1 MEVEPAL
8 SSVARED
15 FDCPVCHEL
24 LCEPCVPSC
33 GHAFC
38 KACLCKLLSHSS
50 ARAVGGAKCPV
61 CRRVLHVTRGEDLAV
76 CSQFDRLLALHFAG
90 EHRVRREAAA
100 ALAAAD
106 AADAQA
112 RAVADG
118 ARERIPVFVMD
129 ATLPRQHLH
138 LNVFEPRYISM
149 VHRVLQGSRCF
160 GMVGSANFGG
170 MASHGVEVSIRECAE
185 QWDGRFHLEA
195 GGVGRS
201 PPQGRIALGWA

>member
-61 CRRVLHVTRGEDLAV
+61 CRRVLHVTRGE
-76 CSQFDRLLALHFAG
+76 ALHFAG